1 MNGNIKNNS
10 LRGKIS
16 AHGVIHGK
24 DAYELAVMKGFDGT
38 LEEWIDSLK
47 GEQGEAAFIRYSAH
61 ADDSNFTEK
70 WSEGQ
75 RYIGF
80 ATGQTA
86 PTDKN
91 GYTWLDICGKGYVDS
106 AKDELK
112 EYADGKDQTLKSELE
127 KYADG
132 KDDELNDRI
141 NTVEIIAKGG
151 NSAVSFADYQT
162 MITALNG
169 LPKDKYTV
177 GQNVMIVTL
186 NVPDLWISNVADTV
200 ETFTYTNDEDFVA
213 ELKEN
218 GSVKVGYFVLSALET
233 QKVDLTEYAKIE
245 EVKEYYGE
253 PLPLKKGSGEN
264 SVQLIGNKSNSG
276 AYSLQAGHSN
286 TNTGKKA
293 IVAGQG
299 CTNSG
304 ENSIVSGNAL
314 ECKTSGTIIVGQTNK
329 STTGSNQ
336 AIFGG
341 YNTSNAGNNL
351 ISGGNNT
358 GNHDHCFLAGQGHTT
373 TRMYQTLL
381 GSYSKPSPNTLLA
394 IGNGSNGSPN
404 NAFEVSQD
412 GTAKLGGNTVAT
424 NEYVDAMVKGIG
436 SVALTIS
443 PNAIRAFTL
452 SYNSNTNQYKG
463 AGMYLI
469 YTGGS
474 SASTLTFTKDDGST
488 YTRST
493 KLILFALAPY
503 ENNYSKLKATV
514 VYYNGS
520 LLSGYGYDRID
531 VNVGSSISIKAP
543 SDAVTH
549 VSHFNGAFG
558 IPFPT

>member
-1 MNGNIKNNS
+1 MNGNIKSNS

-16 AHGVIHGK
+16 AHGVIYGK

-112 EYADGKDQTLKSELE
+112 EYADDKDQTLKSELE

-186 NVPDLWISNVADTV
+186 DVPDLWISNVADTKV
-200 ETFTYTNDEDFVA
+200 IYSYTTDAAFVTK
-213 ELKEN
+213 LKGS

-233 QKVDLTEYAKIE
+233 QKVDLTEYAKTD
-245 EVKEYYGE
+245 EVNEKLSEKLNAAKANGFFRAYVVGVDG
-253 PLPLKKGSGEN
+253 K
-264 SVQLIGNKSNSG
+264 QG
-276 AYSLQAGHSN
+276 ATRISAQNMAETFAYRD
-286 TNTGKKA
+286 
-293 IVAGQG
+293 
-299 CTNSG
+299 
-304 ENSIVSGNAL
+304 
-314 ECKTSGTIIVGQTNK
+314 
-329 STTGSNQ
+329 TTGNFKVSDP
-336 AIFGG
+336 
-341 YNTSNAGNNL
+341 
-351 ISGGNNT
+351 T
-358 GNHDHCFLAGQGHTT
+358 GDLYAANK
-373 TRMYQTLL
+373 R
-381 GSYSKPSPNTLLA
+381 
-394 IGNGSNGSPN
+394 
-404 NAFEVSQD
+404 
-412 GTAKLGGNTVAT
+412 
-424 NEYVDAMVKGIG
+424 YVDKTGEELNQSLKGIG
-436 SVALTIS
+436 SVALTINPCEVRS
-443 PNAIRAFTL
+443 FMLDYDLETKK
-452 SYNSNTNQYKG
+452 YKG
-463 AGMYLI
+463 IGLYCI
-469 YTGGS
+469 YTLGS
-474 SASTLTFTKDDGST
+474 SATNLKIYDIDNQTQKTISAQFM
-488 YTRST
+488 
-493 KLILFALAPY
+493 ILALAPY
-503 ENNYSKLKATV
+503 ENDYTCFKATV
-514 VYYNGS
+514 VCYNGV
-520 LLSGYGYDRID
+520 LGSGEYSRID
-531 VNVGSSISIKAP
+531 TAVGENIYIYAP